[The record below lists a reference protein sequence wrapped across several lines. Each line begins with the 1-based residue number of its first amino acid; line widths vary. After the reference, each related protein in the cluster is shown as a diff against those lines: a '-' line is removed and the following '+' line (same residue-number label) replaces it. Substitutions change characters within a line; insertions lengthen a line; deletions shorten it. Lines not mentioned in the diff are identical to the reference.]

1 MRHAER
7 CGQAKQYNAD
17 PPPCPHSDILIHAAS
32 IAYNQAPDFSLH
44 TPNQIAQ
51 TGLIRMAFT
60 GPLAVKKRR
69 VRPRMYG
76 LLQPRDDDHGQGE
89 DTSES
94 SNKAK
99 ARL

>member
-1 MRHAER
+1 MKRQHTD
-7 CGQAKQYNAD
+7 GS
-17 PPPCPHSDILIHAAS
+17 PFFISDILIRAAC
-32 IAYNQAPDFSLH
+32 IAYNSQPDFSLH

-69 VRPRMYG
+69 VRPRMFG
-76 LLQPRDDDHGQGE
+76 LQQPRDDDHGKGD

-94 SNKAK
+94 SNKK
-99 ARL
+99 APSSNETTPKSRL